1 MSANIY
7 ICTCNI
13 RIYMYL
19 HLNIHIKEIYIQ
31 KLTSISMSG
40 NRHTN
45 NYTTIYIL
53 RSPNIHS

>member
-7 ICTCNI
+7 VCTCNI

-19 HLNIHIKEIYIQ
+19 RLNIHIKEIYIQ

-45 NYTTIYIL
+45 NYTTII
-53 RSPNIHS
+53 PI